1 MCCSNDHLHTQSN
14 FGAKTFSW
22 WCIAFTFDVENRF
35 VIEFMM
41 KEFKHMTL
49 GDLKGE
55 DFISQAL

>member
-1 MCCSNDHLHTQSN
+1 MGCSNGRLHTQSN
-14 FGAKTFSW
+14 FGVKTFSL
-22 WCIAFTFDVENRF
+22 WCIAFTFDVENHF

-49 GDLKGE
+49 GGLKGK